1 MRAFLLG
8 LFVLT
13 ILTVT
18 VLSIRPGGLRQQLRL
33 AARRFRLVL
42 ALAAIYLVA
51 DTAIRIAFPDGWIAD
66 YGPVA
71 IAIVLAAA
79 FMVLGQDPATPPA
92 GKP

>member
-13 ILTVT
+13 ILSVT
-18 VLSIRPGGLRQQLRL
+18 VLSIRPGGLRQQLRM

-42 ALAAIYLVA
+42 VLAAIYLLA
-51 DTAIRIAFPDGWIAD
+51 DTVIRIAFPDGWIAD

-92 GKP
+92 GKQ